1 MADGSRQTRR
11 SARILPS
18 AICRLLGVFVA
29 LEAGSPCVTGPL
41 AAQDRLLTLHDVSP
55 DLARLIGGTELD
67 FVAKA
72 KIGYGVTGKSQYD
85 QFFRESAVSYGGMT
99 VGRGL
104 TDDATIKLKGYARN
118 KAAVAELDAQIKEI
132 TGGAPPEQ
140 WTTEQSLAVLQA
152 AKEKDRLSEEENA
165 YILATSARV
174 AVTVPVV
181 HASVSASRSLL
192 GQVDGL
198 VSGAPSAFGMLR
210 AAGVV
215 RNVQRSADRIRVIPT
230 EGTSLL
236 ESLTVLSRG
245 LSMLSGQ

>member
-1 MADGSRQTRR
+1 MADGRWQRHGGVG
-11 SARILPS
+11 ILPS
-18 AICRLLGVFVA
+18 ARCQLRCVLAA
-29 LEAGSPCVTGPL
+29 LWFGAVCVGGPL
-41 AAQDRLLTLHDVSP
+41 AAQDRLLTLHDVSA
-55 DLARLIGGTELD
+55 DLDRLIGGTELD

-72 KIGYGVTGKSQYD
+72 KIGYGVTGRSQYD

-118 KAAVAELDAQIKEI
+118 KAAIAELEAQIQEI

-165 YILATSARV
+165 YMLATSARV
-174 AVTVPVV
+174 AATLPVV
-181 HASVSASRSLL
+181 HASVAASRDLL
-192 GQVDGL
+192 GQVNGL
-198 VSGAPSAFGMLR
+198 IGGAPSAFGVMR
-210 AAGVV
+210 APGVV
-215 RNVQRSADRIRVIPT
+215 SNLNRSADRIRRIPT
-230 EGTSLL
+230 EGTSLI

>member
-1 MADGSRQTRR
+1 MADGSRRACR
-11 SARILPS
+11 SAPVLPS
-18 AICRLLGVFVA
+18 AICCLLSLFVGLGLA
-29 LEAGSPCVTGPL
+29 GPL

-55 DLARLIGGTELD
+55 DLARLVGGTELD

-152 AKEKDRLSEEENA
+152 AKEKDRLSEEEYA

-174 AVTVPVV
+174 AVTIPVV
-181 HASVSASRSLL
+181 HASVSASRTLL

>member
-1 MADGSRQTRR
+1 MRTSR
-11 SARILPS
+11 
-18 AICRLLGVFVA
+18 
-29 LEAGSPCVTGPL
+29 PL
-41 AAQDRLLTLHDVSP
+41 AALLCSAFLSVGPLIAQDRQLTLHDVSP

-72 KIGYGVTGKSQYD
+72 KIGYGVTGKSDYD

-104 TDDATIKLKGYARN
+104 TDDATMKLKGYARN
-118 KAAVAELDAQIKEI
+118 KAAVAELEAQIKEI

-165 YILATSARV
+165 YVLATSARV
-174 AVTVPVV
+174 AATIPVV
-181 HASVSASRSLL
+181 HASIASSQDLL
-192 GQVDGL
+192 GRVSGL
-198 VSGAPSAFGMLR
+198 ISGAPSAFGALR
-210 AAGVV
+210 APGVV
-215 RNVQRSADRIRVIPT
+215 RNLQRSSDRIKVIPT
-230 EGTSLL
+230 EGTGLI

>member
-1 MADGSRQTRR
+1 MRTRR
-11 SARILPS
+11 
-18 AICRLLGVFVA
+18 LLAVLWSGAVCVA
-29 LEAGSPCVTGPL
+29 APAL
-41 AAQDRLLTLHDVSP
+41 AQDRLLTLHDVSP

-72 KIGYGVTGKSQYD
+72 KIGYGVTGKGEYD
-85 QFFRESAVSYGGMT
+85 RFFRESAVSYGGMT

-140 WTTEQSLAVLQA
+140 WTTEQALAVLQA
-152 AKEKDRLSEEENA
+152 AKEKDRLSDEENA
-165 YILATSARV
+165 YILATSVRV
-174 AVTVPVV
+174 AATIPVV
-181 HASVSASRSLL
+181 HASVSASHGLL
-192 GQVDGL
+192 GQVNGL
-198 VSGAPSAFGMLR
+198 VSGAPSAFGALR

-215 RNVQRSADRIRVIPT
+215 RNVNRSADRVRTIPT
-230 EGTSLL
+230 QGTGLI

>member
-1 MADGSRQTRR
+1 MADGRWQDTR
-11 SARILPS
+11 ALALLPS
-18 AICRLLGVFVA
+18 AICRLLCTLAASALCVA
-29 LEAGSPCVTGPL
+29 GPT

-55 DLARLIGGTELD
+55 DLAQLIGGTELD

-72 KIGYGVTGKSQYD
+72 KIGYGVTGRSTYD
-85 QFFRESAVSYGGMT
+85 HFFRESAVSYGGMT

-118 KAAVAELDAQIKEI
+118 KAAIAELDAQIREI

-152 AKEKDRLSEEENA
+152 AKEKDRLSDEENE
-165 YILATSARV
+165 YILASSARV
-174 AVTVPVV
+174 AATIPVV
-181 HASVSASRSLL
+181 HASVAASKDLL
-192 GQVDGL
+192 GQVNGL

-210 AAGVV
+210 APGVV
-215 RNVQRSADRIRVIPT
+215 SNLNRSADRIRRIPT
-230 EGTSLL
+230 EGTTLI

>member
-1 MADGSRQTRR
+1 
-11 SARILPS
+11 
-18 AICRLLGVFVA
+18 VFVA
-29 LEAGSPCVTGPL
+29 LCLAGPA

-55 DLARLIGGTELD
+55 DLGRLIGGTELD

-72 KIGYGVTGKSQYD
+72 KIGYGVTGRGEYD
-85 QFFRESAVSYGGMT
+85 QFFRESAIAYGGMT

-118 KAAVAELDAQIKEI
+118 KAAIAELDAQIKEI

-152 AKEKDRLSEEENA
+152 AKEKDRLSDEENA
-165 YILATSARV
+165 YVLATSARV
-174 AVTVPVV
+174 AATIPVV
-181 HASVSASRSLL
+181 HASIASSQNLL
-192 GQVDGL
+192 GQTDGL
-198 VSGAPSAFGMLR
+198 VRGAPSAFGVLR

-215 RNVQRSADRIRVIPT
+215 RNLNRSAGRIRVIPT
-230 EGTSLL
+230 EGTSLV

>member
-1 MADGSRQTRR
+1 
-11 SARILPS
+11 
-18 AICRLLGVFVA
+18 V
-29 LEAGSPCVTGPL
+29 

-104 TDDATIKLKGYARN
+104 TYDATIKLKVRPQQGRRRRARRP
-118 KAAVAELDAQIKEI
+118 DQEI
-132 TGGAPPEQ
+132 TGRAAGAVDHR
-140 WTTEQSLAVLQA
+140 AVARRA
-152 AKEKDRLSEEENA
+152 AGGEEGPAERGGERVHP
-165 YILATSARV
+165 ATSARV
-174 AVTVPVV
+174 AVTIPWCTPPCPPRR
-181 HASVSASRSLL
+181 AA

-210 AAGVV
+210 AAGMV
-215 RNVQRSADRIRVIPT
+215 RNVSAPPT
-230 EGTSLL
+230 G
-236 ESLTVLSRG
+236 
-245 LSMLSGQ
+245 SG